1 MGHSRTHLRRSLIRN
16 YLALF
21 LDRRLGIIFVLG
33 FASGFPW
40 ALIGSTLTAWL
51 FDAGLT
57 RTAIGALGSITMLY
71 ALNFLWAPLLDR
83 VRLPA
88 LGLLG
93 QRRAWILLM
102 QALLLL
108 ATLLLSL
115 TNPAVS
121 VFWIAAAGLLLA
133 SASSTQDVAIDAYRI
148 EIIGPGEPHRLTA
161 ASAMTT
167 AGWWTGFGLP
177 GGLALVLADLP
188 GWEWS
193 HVYQTLAL
201 ILLGLILFTLWIPE
215 PESNRDAEQRKD
227 ETRMREALGPTPAGR
242 RTAWLLVTV
251 VQPFAEFIRRN
262 GLSLALAILG
272 FIVLFKIGEAFM
284 GRMAIVFYRE
294 IGFSNTDIGM
304 VSKFMGWGTML
315 VFTLLGG
322 LLNVRF
328 GIFRGLLIGGI
339 AMASTNLLF
348 ALLALTGPQMWLFVF
363 AVVADNF
370 TTALSTVTFVAF
382 ISYLTSRVYTASQ
395 YALMASL
402 GNLSRTTLAAG
413 SGMMVDG
420 LGGNWALFFILTTIM
435 VLPSLILLLWI
446 RQALTERLGA
456 VFGRARAAA
465 RQQSP

>member
-1 MGHSRTHLRRSLIRN
+1 M
-16 YLALF
+16 
-21 LDRRLGIIFVLG
+21 LG

-40 ALIGSTLTAWL
+40 ALIGSSLSAWL
-51 FDAGLT
+51 FDTGLT

-83 VRLPA
+83 VRLPL
-88 LGLLG
+88 LGRLG
-93 QRRAWILLM
+93 QRRAWIILM
-102 QALLLL
+102 QASLLV

-115 TNPAVS
+115 TDPAMS
-121 VFWIAAAGLLLA
+121 LFWIAAAGVMLA
-133 SASSTQDVAIDAYRI
+133 TASSTQDVAIDAYRI
-148 EIIGPGEPHRLTA
+148 EIIGVNEPHRLTA

-177 GGLALVLADLP
+177 GGLALLLADLP
-188 GWEWS
+188 GWTWGN
-193 HVYQTLAL
+193 VYQALAI
-201 ILLGLILFTLWIPE
+201 ILVALILFTLCIPE
-215 PESNRDAEQRKD
+215 PESRRDAEQRKD
-227 ETRMREALGPTPAGR
+227 DERMREALGPTPAGQ
-242 RTAWLLVTV
+242 RTAWLLVTLL
-251 VQPFAEFIRRN
+251 QPFAEFVRRN
-262 GLSLALAILG
+262 GLQLALAILG

-294 IGFSNTDIGM
+294 IGFSNTDVGM

-322 LLNVRF
+322 MLNVRF
-328 GIFRGLLIGGI
+328 GIFRGLLIGGL

-348 ALLALTGPQMWLFVF
+348 AVLALTGPQMWLFVV
-363 AVVADNF
+363 AVIADNF

-420 LGGNWALFFILTTIM
+420 LGGNWALFFVLTTVM
-435 VLPSLILLLWI
+435 VLPSLVLLLWI
-446 RQALTERLGA
+446 RVALTQRLGD
-456 VFGRARAAA
+456 VFGVARPSKA
-465 RQQSP
+465 

>member
-1 MGHSRTHLRRSLIRN
+1 M
-16 YLALF
+16 
-21 LDRRLGIIFVLG
+21 LG

-40 ALIGSTLTAWL
+40 ALIGSSLSAWL
-51 FDAGLT
+51 FDTGLT

-83 VRLPA
+83 VRLPL
-88 LGLLG
+88 LGRLG
-93 QRRAWILLM
+93 QRRAWIILM

-115 TNPAVS
+115 TDPAMS
-121 VFWIAAAGLLLA
+121 LFWIAAAGVMLA
-133 SASSTQDVAIDAYRI
+133 TASSTQDVAIDAYRI
-148 EIIGPGEPHRLTA
+148 EIIGVNEPHRLTA

-177 GGLALVLADLP
+177 GGLALLLADLP
-188 GWEWS
+188 GWTWGN
-193 HVYQTLAL
+193 VYQTLAI
-201 ILLGLILFTLWIPE
+201 ILVALILFTLCIPE
-215 PESNRDAEQRKD
+215 PESRRDVEQRKD
-227 ETRMREALGPTPAGR
+227 DERMREALGPTPAGQ
-242 RTAWLLVTV
+242 RTAWLLVTLI
-251 VQPFAEFIRRN
+251 QPFAEFVRRN
-262 GLSLALAILG
+262 GLQLALAILG

-294 IGFSNTDIGM
+294 IGFSNTDVGM

-322 LLNVRF
+322 MLNVRF
-328 GIFRGLLIGGI
+328 GIFRGLLIGGL

-348 ALLALTGPQMWLFVF
+348 AVLALTGPQMWLFVV
-363 AVVADNF
+363 AVIADNF

-420 LGGNWALFFILTTIM
+420 LGGNWALFFVLTTVM
-435 VLPSLILLLWI
+435 VLPSLVLLLWI
-446 RQALTERLGA
+446 RVALTQRLGD
-456 VFGRARAAA
+456 VFGVARPVKG
-465 RQQSP
+465 S

>member
-1 MGHSRTHLRRSLIRN
+1 M
-16 YLALF
+16 
-21 LDRRLGIIFVLG
+21 LG

-40 ALIGSTLTAWL
+40 ALIGSSLSAWL
-51 FDAGLT
+51 FDTGLT

-83 VRLPA
+83 VRLPL
-88 LGLLG
+88 LGRLG
-93 QRRAWILLM
+93 QRRAWIILM
-102 QALLLL
+102 QASLLV

-115 TNPAVS
+115 TDPAMS
-121 VFWIAAAGLLLA
+121 LFWIAAAGVMLA
-133 SASSTQDVAIDAYRI
+133 TASSTQDVAIDAYRI
-148 EIIGPGEPHRLTA
+148 EIIGVNEPHRLTA

-177 GGLALVLADLP
+177 GGLALLLADLP
-188 GWEWS
+188 GWTWGN
-193 HVYQTLAL
+193 VYQALAI
-201 ILLGLILFTLWIPE
+201 ILVALILFTLCIPE
-215 PESNRDAEQRKD
+215 PASRRDAEQRKD
-227 ETRMREALGPTPAGR
+227 DERMREALGPTPAGQ
-242 RTAWLLVTV
+242 RTAWLLVTLL
-251 VQPFAEFIRRN
+251 QPFAEFVRRN
-262 GLSLALAILG
+262 GLQLALAILG

-294 IGFSNTDIGM
+294 IGFSNTDVGM

-322 LLNVRF
+322 MLNVRF
-328 GIFRGLLIGGI
+328 GIFRGLLIGGL

-348 ALLALTGPQMWLFVF
+348 AVLALTGPQMWLFVV
-363 AVVADNF
+363 AVIADNF

-420 LGGNWALFFILTTIM
+420 LGGNWALFFVLTTVM
-435 VLPSLILLLWI
+435 VLPSLVLLLWI
-446 RQALTERLGA
+446 RVALTQRLGD
-456 VFGRARAAA
+456 VFGVARPSKA
-465 RQQSP
+465 

>member
-1 MGHSRTHLRRSLIRN
+1 M
-16 YLALF
+16 
-21 LDRRLGIIFVLG
+21 LG

-40 ALIGSTLTAWL
+40 ALIGSSLSAWL
-51 FDAGLT
+51 FDTGLT

-83 VRLPA
+83 VRLPL
-88 LGLLG
+88 LGRLG
-93 QRRAWILLM
+93 QRRAWIILM

-115 TNPAVS
+115 TDPAMS
-121 VFWIAAAGLLLA
+121 LFWIAAAGVMLA
-133 SASSTQDVAIDAYRI
+133 TASSTQDVAIDAYRI
-148 EIIGPGEPHRLTA
+148 EIIGVNEPHRLTA

-177 GGLALVLADLP
+177 GGLALLLADLP
-188 GWEWS
+188 GWTWGN
-193 HVYQTLAL
+193 VYQALAI
-201 ILLGLILFTLWIPE
+201 ILVVLILFTLCIPE
-215 PESNRDAEQRKD
+215 PESRRDVEQRKD
-227 ETRMREALGPTPAGR
+227 DERMREALGPTPAGQ
-242 RTAWLLVTV
+242 RTAWLLVTLI
-251 VQPFAEFIRRN
+251 QPFAEFVRRN
-262 GLSLALAILG
+262 GLQLALAILG

-294 IGFSNTDIGM
+294 IGFSNTDVGM

-322 LLNVRF
+322 MLNVRF
-328 GIFRGLLIGGI
+328 GIFRGLLIGGL

-348 ALLALTGPQMWLFVF
+348 AALALTGPQMWLFVV
-363 AVVADNF
+363 AVIADNF

-420 LGGNWALFFILTTIM
+420 LGGNWALFFVLTTVM
-435 VLPSLILLLWI
+435 VLPSLVLLLWI
-446 RQALTERLGA
+446 RVALTQRLGD
-456 VFGRARAAA
+456 VFGVAR
-465 RQQSP
+465 PVKV

>member
-1 MGHSRTHLRRSLIRN
+1 M
-16 YLALF
+16 
-21 LDRRLGIIFVLG
+21 LG

-40 ALIGSTLTAWL
+40 ALIGSSLSAWL
-51 FDAGLT
+51 FDTGLT

-83 VRLPA
+83 VRLPL
-88 LGLLG
+88 LGRLG
-93 QRRAWILLM
+93 QRRAWIILM

-115 TNPAVS
+115 TDPAMS
-121 VFWIAAAGLLLA
+121 LFWIAAAGVMLA
-133 SASSTQDVAIDAYRI
+133 TASSTQDVAIDAYRI
-148 EIIGPGEPHRLTA
+148 EIIGVNEPHRLTA

-177 GGLALVLADLP
+177 GGLALLLADLP
-188 GWEWS
+188 GWTWGN
-193 HVYQTLAL
+193 VYQTLAI
-201 ILLGLILFTLWIPE
+201 ILVALILFTLCIPE
-215 PESNRDAEQRKD
+215 PESRRDVEQRKD
-227 ETRMREALGPTPAGR
+227 DERMREALGPTPAGQ
-242 RTAWLLVTV
+242 RTAWLLVTLI
-251 VQPFAEFIRRN
+251 QPFAEFVRRN
-262 GLSLALAILG
+262 GLQLALAILG

-294 IGFSNTDIGM
+294 IGFSNTDVGM
-304 VSKFMGWGTML
+304 VSKFMGWGTIL

-322 LLNVRF
+322 MLNVRF
-328 GIFRGLLIGGI
+328 GIFRGLLIGGL

-348 ALLALTGPQMWLFVF
+348 AVLALTGPQMWLFVV
-363 AVVADNF
+363 AVIADNF

-420 LGGNWALFFILTTIM
+420 LGGNWALFFVLTTVM
-435 VLPSLILLLWI
+435 VLPSLVLLLWI
-446 RQALTERLGA
+446 RVALTQRLGD
-456 VFGRARAAA
+456 VFGVAR
-465 RQQSP
+465 PVKV